1 MAFLTVPQR
10 GLLLMRHA
18 MQWMAANMA
27 TTAAIIGMSND
38 IAMQYGTTIMART
51 DSKATCSRI
60 DTTKPRFLAT

>member
-1 MAFLTVPQR
+1 MAFSTVPQC

-27 TTAAIIGMSND
+27 IAAAIIGTSND
-38 IAMQYGTTIMART
+38 IAMQYGTTIMARI